1 VSSEKFIIRPY
12 NVSDREQLQAL
23 VRPLVGV
30 AFNWSKENLDKELH
44 EAQTWVLV
52 ESDQVLAFVC
62 LRDLTQAWD
71 LTMVATKLERQRSG
85 VMEKLM
91 SFIIGKYAVDRPLWL
106 EVHQNN
112 RGAQKFYKKMGFQHT
127 GNRGG
132 YYSDGSAALL
142 FTFQNPLLY

>member
-1 VSSEKFIIRPY
+1 MLKAHFFVEFLSSSIVLMDLEPQWPVNGIFANNKTH
-12 NVSDREQLQAL
+12 QLFHDPASL
-23 VRPLVGV
+23 PLKLCGHHG
-30 AFNWSKENLDKELH
+30 E
-44 EAQTWVLV
+44 
-52 ESDQVLAFVC
+52 VLAFVC

-91 SFIIGKYAVDRPLWL
+91 SFIIGKYAIDRPLWL